1 MVLSKIQDDWSEENI
16 VRLLE
21 PMESNLP
28 SIDSH
33 MFKATQSHMDWEE
46 IDFKD
51 FSGEMCKLKWLEI
64 SYSLRKFYALKELV
78 LVAIE
83 CVKYLHRSKKM
94 Q

>member
-51 FSGEMCKLKWLEI
+51 FSGEMGKLKWLEI